1 MIMKVKNIT
10 KSLESKRLAKFLR
23 QDGVIV
29 NFIEMAVTEGTI
41 KIPSLFNDGYAVCVS
56 SVYLGKNCLFFE
68 DEKTKRN
75 FYLVQDTG
83 RAFPWFAYSPSNN
96 IAYLQQD
103 RSTAG
108 YDAFLFKLSKA
119 KPIRGPF
126 KGVLNYYKRPYHY
139 FVDKIAFL
147 FDPRIEGL
155 PLKIVTSKEGAFID
169 IDNELLPGSS
179 QFTFN
184 DDICLMREIKAGGI
198 YIEPGRSYSKQYNHK
213 VTDRFVEQIHKKS
226 KSLIDVKLSKNYEKY
241 PVLWFGLSAEKRSYV
256 EAEELYKKI
265 IDAMELSFKRYF
277 LIIDGLTSSI
287 GGDKVQLREVS
298 THELSIVN
306 NLREH
311 LNKGEIVDL
320 IGATAEEKIQHAK
333 YVDFYVANLLTD
345 SIWLSYFNKRQGI
358 GIGAK
363 GVKTLFDNPNMIS
376 IDPEQIKNVSNG
388 ETNYSK
394 LSFSISP
401 DYLFDIFEEKF
412 LSHYSKAS

>member
-1 MIMKVKNIT
+1 MKIKNIA
-10 KSLESKRLAKFLR
+10 KSEETKRLSRFLKR
-23 QDGVIV
+23 DGVFATLVKMGCSGKAIR
-29 NFIEMAVTEGTI
+29 
-41 KIPSLFNDGYAVCVS
+41 IPSIFNDGYAFCVS

-68 DEKTKRN
+68 DEITKRN
-75 FYLVQDTG
+75 FYLIQDAG
-83 RAFPWFAYSPSNN
+83 RAFPWFVYSPSDN
-96 IAYLQQD
+96 IAYLQAG
-103 RSTAG
+103 RSTTG

-147 FDPRIEGL
+147 FDPGIEGL

-184 DDICLMREIKAGGI
+184 DDICLMREINAGGI
-198 YIEPGRSYSKQYNHK
+198 YIEPGSSYSKQYNYK

-256 EAEELYKKI
+256 EAEELYKKVI
-265 IDAMELSFKRYF
+265 NAMELSFEQYF

-311 LNKGEIVDL
+311 LNK
-320 IGATAEEKIQHAK
+320 
-333 YVDFYVANLLTD
+333 
-345 SIWLSYFNKRQGI
+345 
-358 GIGAK
+358 
-363 GVKTLFDNPNMIS
+363 
-376 IDPEQIKNVSNG
+376 
-388 ETNYSK
+388 
-394 LSFSISP
+394 
-401 DYLFDIFEEKF
+401 
-412 LSHYSKAS
+412 